1 MRVVLGAGQARISGQ
16 LITESVL
23 LTLASALLG
32 FGLGW
37 AGVEAL
43 GALSVDQL
51 PRGAEIGIN
60 ATVGLVTVGAALVI
74 GLVLGLI
81 PVLYVMRANISSLL
95 REEGR
100 GSTMSRRA
108 QLGRRCLVCVQ
119 VATAF
124 MLLIGAGLL
133 FASFREILS
142 IDLGFEPEGVLT
154 ASVMLPDVRYPEDSD
169 RRAFTQ
175 RAIDS
180 IGSLPG
186 VEIAS
191 LTDTIPFGGSYSD
204 SVILAEGYQ
213 MQPEESLI
221 SPSRMTIAPGFCEA
235 LGIPLIEGRYFD
247 ERDTADA
254 PSTIIVDERLARKFW
269 PDRSAIGKR
278 LYRPQS
284 AEDVFSVD
292 ENTEWLTVVGVIG
305 EIKLRGMVDVDE
317 RHGTYFFPYQQEPS
331 RFIGFVIKTS
341 AEPTLLIEPIRRRL
355 AEIDAEIPLYNTMTL
370 SERISESLVTR
381 RSPMLLT
388 AVFAGVALFLAGIGL
403 YGVVAYMVSQRTRE
417 IGIRLALGSPRQHL
431 FRLVMGEGVAI
442 LLVGLFAGLV
452 SIVLL
457 RGLLSSHIYG
467 IGVLEPMVLLTVA
480 SLLALVAL
488 AASCLPAL
496 RATRINPAIALG
508 E

>member
-1 MRVVLGAGQARISGQ
+1 
-16 LITESVL
+16 
-23 LTLASALLG
+23 
-32 FGLGW
+32 
-37 AGVEAL
+37 
-43 GALSVDQL
+43 
-51 PRGAEIGIN
+51 
-60 ATVGLVTVGAALVI
+60 
-74 GLVLGLI
+74 
-81 PVLYVMRANISSLL
+81 
-95 REEGR
+95 
-100 GSTMSRRA
+100 
-108 QLGRRCLVCVQ
+108 

-154 ASVMLPDVRYPEDSD
+154 ASVMLPDARYPEDSD
-169 RRAFTQ
+169 LRAFTQ

-191 LTDTIPFGGSYSD
+191 LTDTIPFGGGYSD

-213 MQPEESLI
+213 MEPEESLI
-221 SPSRMTIAPGFCEA
+221 SPSRMTIAPGYCEA

-269 PDRSAIGKR
+269 PGRSAIGKR
-278 LYRPQS
+278 MHWLQGTDDIY
-284 AEDVFSVD
+284 AVD
-292 ENTEWLTVVGVIG
+292 ENTEWFTVVGVIG

-317 RHGTYFFPYQQEPS
+317 RQGAYFFPYEQEVS
-331 RFIGFVIKTS
+331 SFIGLVIKTS
-341 AEPTLLIEPIRRRL
+341 VEPTQLIEPIRQRL
-355 AEIDAEIPLYNTMTL
+355 AEIDPELPLFNTMTL

-431 FRLVMGEGVAI
+431 FRLVIGEGVAI
-442 LLVGLFAGLV
+442 LLVGLIAGLTA
-452 SIVLL
+452 IVLL
-457 RGLLSSHIYG
+457 RGLLASHIYG
-467 IGVLEPMVLLTVA
+467 IGVLDPMVLLIVA
-480 SLLALVAL
+480 SVLTMVAL
-488 AASCLPAL
+488 AACGLPAL
-496 RATRINPAIALG
+496 RATRVNPAIALS